1 MRTVL
6 REGCRD
12 GNLDL
17 PKTGEDIVFEPGDAV
32 NITER
37 TTVRVLAAE
46 GRPHD
51 FGNVSIHGWKIGS
64 HGFPEPAEILY
75 VVSTA
80 TLDARRETR
89 RRQR

>member
-1 MRTVL
+1 ML
-6 REGCRD
+6 IASREGCRD

-17 PKTGEDIVFEPGDAV
+17 PKTGEQIVFEAGDAT

-37 TTVRVLAAE
+37 TTVRVLTTE
-46 GRPHD
+46 IRPHD
-51 FGNVSIHGWKIGS
+51 FGTVRIHGWKIGIG
-64 HGFPEPAEILY
+64 GFPESAETLY